1 MKNLPGLFLF
11 VLISVF
17 VEAQD
22 STRFVVKAG
31 QTILEVLKPE
41 VIYRY
46 PQFVYGKVYILNGH
60 IADAKLNY
68 NRILEEVQFIDH
80 RGDTLS
86 LADESTIRLITMNQ
100 DSFYFDD
107 GYLELIQDYSV
118 VKMAIRERIRLADK
132 QKIGA
137 YGQPN
142 TTTSIETT
150 GGYLDSYKRYN
161 VVANE
166 NLVLQWEKSYYLSAK
181 KGHYFMANKKNVLKE
196 FGDHR
201 KELQN
206 FLDKNDLNF
215 RKEEDIRNLCEF
227 IASQQNQK

>member
-1 MKNLPGLFLF
+1 MKNLSGIFLF
-11 VLISVF
+11 VLLSAYM
-17 VEAQD
+17 EAQD

-31 QTILEVLKPE
+31 QTIQEVLKPE
-41 VIYRY
+41 VLYRY

-60 IADAKLNY
+60 VAEAKLNF
-68 NRILEEVQFIDH
+68 NRIIEEIQFIDP

-132 QKIGA
+132 QKIGP
-137 YGQPN
+137 YGQAN

-150 GGYLDSYKRYN
+150 GGFLDSYKRYN

-166 NLVLQWEKSYYLSAK
+166 NLVLQWEKYYYLSAK
-181 KGHYFMANKKNVLKE
+181 KGHFFMANKKNVLKE
-196 FGDHR
+196 FGDYR
-201 KELQN
+201 KVLQD

-215 RKEEDIRNLCEF
+215 KKEKDIRKLCEF
-227 IASQQNQK
+227 IVLQKNQN

>member
-1 MKNLPGLFLF
+1 MKNLSGIFLF
-11 VLISVF
+11 VLISSYL
-17 VEAQD
+17 EAQD

-31 QTILEVLKPE
+31 QTIQEVLKPE
-41 VIYRY
+41 VLYRY
-46 PQFVYGKVYILNGH
+46 PQFVYGKVYILNGQV
-60 IADAKLNY
+60 AEAKLNY
-68 NRILEEVQFIDH
+68 NRIIEEIQFIDL

-118 VKMAIRERIRLADK
+118 VKMAIRERIRLSDK

-137 YGQPN
+137 YGQTN

-150 GGYLDSYKRYN
+150 GGFLDSYKRYN
-161 VVANE
+161 VVSNE
-166 NLVLQWEKSYYLSAK
+166 NLVLQWEKQYYLSAK
-181 KGHYFMANKKNVLKE
+181 RGHFFIANKKNVLKE

-201 KELQN
+201 KALQD
-206 FLDKNDLNF
+206 FLDKNNLNF
-215 RKEEDIRNLCEF
+215 KKEEDIRKLCEF
-227 IASQQNQK
+227 IVSQQDQN

>member
-1 MKNLPGLFLF
+1 MKNLSVIFLFL
-11 VLISVF
+11 LISTYL
-17 VEAQD
+17 EAQD

-31 QTILEVLKPE
+31 QTIQEVLKPE
-41 VIYRY
+41 VLYRY
-46 PQFVYGKVYILNGH
+46 PQFVYGKVYILNGQV
-60 IADAKLNY
+60 AEAKLNY
-68 NRILEEVQFIDH
+68 NRIIEEIQFIDL

-118 VKMAIRERIRLADK
+118 VKMAIRERIRLSDK

-137 YGQPN
+137 YGQTN

-150 GGYLDSYKRYN
+150 GGFLDSYKRYN
-161 VVANE
+161 VVSNE
-166 NLVLQWEKSYYLSAK
+166 NLVLQWEKYYYLSAK
-181 KGHYFMANKKNVLKE
+181 RGHFFIVNKKNVLKE
-196 FGDHR
+196 FGDYR
-201 KELQN
+201 KALQD

-215 RKEEDIRNLCEF
+215 KREEDLRKLCEF
-227 IASQQNQK
+227 IVSQQNQN